1 MEEIEQEIDLDQITD
16 ENLLQSLL
24 DQTDDPED
32 RKVIRDRIKE
42 LRSQKAAKKVERD
55 EKLTRLTN
63 TREDM
68 LQQKKKEAEQH
79 KQRTMAMYDNMARS
93 APAGGDKKLDTNILK
108 QDTKPTSPTPRT
120 TTSALPTTPR
130 TPTSPGSFP
139 LSIGPKVDLVEDA
152 IKRRQ
157 REAEERKKRILAAY
171 DVAAKTQPAG
181 TVKEVDFDV
190 VNKIDVSQYEIP
202 KNTSNVGTFQMS
214 GGVPIVKK
222 TPSVPASPVIDA
234 LAPKFPAAAEEKLDA
249 YERALRE
256 RQRECEERK
265 RRLLES
271 YQQISRC
278 EAGPKTFVPPPN
290 IGM

>member
-1 MEEIEQEIDLDQITD
+1 MDEIEQEIDLDQITD
-16 ENLLQSLL
+16 ENLLQSLV
-24 DQTDDPED
+24 T
-32 RKVIRDRIKE
+32 
-42 LRSQKAAKKVERD
+42 ERD

-108 QDTKPTSPTPRT
+108 QDTKPATSPTPR
-120 TTSALPTTPR
+120 APTTPR
-130 TPTSPGSFP
+130 TPTSPGSLP
-139 LSIGPKVDLVEDA
+139 LSFGPKVDLVEDA

-157 REAEERKKRILAAY
+157 RDAEDRKKRILAAY
-171 DVAAKTQPAG
+171 DVAAKTQPSG

-190 VNKIDVSQYEIP
+190 VNKLDVSQYEIP

-214 GGVPIVKK
+214 GGVPIVKR
-222 TPSVPASPVIDA
+222 TPSVPASPVIEA
-234 LAPKFPAAAEEKLDA
+234 LTPKFPAAEEKLDA

-271 YQQISRC
+271 YQQVSRC

-290 IGM
+290 IGI